1 MECKGKSAIVTGG
14 TKGIGRAIAETLVRE
29 GMNVCISARDA
40 GEIERAVSELGD
52 AGDGVVTGAVCDV
65 RDYDGVRALFEHAAQ
80 EFGGVDVLV
89 NNAGVGLFGRVE
101 EMTPEDFRAVVET
114 NLFGV
119 FYCCRE
125 AIPAMKQRGGGYI
138 INISSLAG
146 ANPHPEMSA
155 YNASK
160 FGLNGFSE
168 ALMQEVRHDGIKV
181 SYIMPGSV
189 NTAFGGDT
197 PDESKAWQ
205 LQPADIARV
214 VFRAASRSDRADRRK
229 DRVQRMDEVLD
240 ISEPCRVARHDT
252 CSSVAIDESFIESGG
267 DTSKSLLDGSSAT
280 SRSSCL
286 TLRPEEV

>member
-1 MECKGKSAIVTGG
+1 MDYDSKTAIVTGG
-14 TKGIGRAIAETLVRE
+14 TRGIGRAIAEALVRE
-29 GMNVCISARDA
+29 GMNVCIGARKAD
-40 GEIERAVSELGD
+40 EIEGTVNALTF
-52 AGDGVVTGAVCDV
+52 DGEEDFGVGCVTGVVCDV
-65 RDYDGVRALFEHAAQ
+65 RDYEEVKALFAHTVV

-89 NNAGVGLFGRVE
+89 NNAGIGIFGRVDK
-101 EMTPEDFRAVVET
+101 TSVEDFRAVLET

-125 AIPAMKQRGGGYI
+125 AIPLMKERGGGYI

-146 ANPHPEMSA
+146 VNAHPQMAA

-189 NTAFGGDT
+189 NTYFGDDE
-197 PDESKAWQ
+197 PDESQNWQ

-214 VFRAASRSDRADRRK
+214 VTDLLHHDERSLPSRVEIR
-229 DRVQRMDEVLD
+229 
-240 ISEPCRVARHDT
+240 P
-252 CSSVAIDESFIESGG
+252 
-267 DTSKSLLDGSSAT
+267 
-280 SRSSCL
+280 SR
-286 TLRPEEV
+286 PPKK